1 MDKTRL
7 QDIYLQLKSN
17 AIDVYFPGQAVGDVL
32 SPRTVVKCNGS
43 AKVGDV
49 STTQD
54 LYDVMCYVPQNQY
67 SQVETY
73 KTEVKRI
80 MGLMKPTIM
89 PTFIETESYYDDTI
103 KGHMVSIM
111 YRNYKKII

>member
-1 MDKTRL
+1 MEKTRL
-7 QDIYLQLKSN
+7 QDIYLHLKEN

-32 SPRTVVKCNGS
+32 SPRTVVKFNGGV
-43 AKVGDV
+43 KVGDV

-54 LYDVMCYVPQNQY
+54 LYDVMCYVPQGQY
-67 SQVETY
+67 STIETY
-73 KTEVKRI
+73 KAEVKRI

-89 PTFIETESYYDDTI
+89 PTFTETESFYDDTV

-111 YRNYKKII
+111 YRNYKKIV